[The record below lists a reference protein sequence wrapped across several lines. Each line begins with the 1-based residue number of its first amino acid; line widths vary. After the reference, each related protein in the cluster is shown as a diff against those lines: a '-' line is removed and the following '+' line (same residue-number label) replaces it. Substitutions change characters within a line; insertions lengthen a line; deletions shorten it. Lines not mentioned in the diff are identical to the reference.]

1 MANGGRVMRTKK
13 LVGDI
18 AVFLVALGA
27 STSVALAMADRQVWP
42 RMGWHQD
49 HYQAVA
55 RYVREHSQPEARIF
69 VWGNSP
75 EIYLYAKRRMATRYI
90 SINYQTGHI
99 WGTASNDLGGHPD
112 RKGIPARSW
121 DNLMADLERNKPD
134 FIVDAAAGRLDKM
147 DNEPIPHH
155 PRMADFVGAH
165 YRLDTTV
172 LGVPIYRRVS
182 IPDSI

>member
-1 MANGGRVMRTKK
+1 MHTKK
-13 LVGDI
+13 ALGNL

-27 STSVALAMADRQVWP
+27 STSIALAMADRHVWP

-55 RYVREHSQPEARIF
+55 RYVREHSPPEARIF

-99 WGTASNDLGGHPD
+99 WGTSSNDLGGHPD
-112 RKGIPARSW
+112 RKGIPVQSW
-121 DNLMADLERNKPD
+121 DNLMADLERNQPD
-134 FIVDAAAGRLDKM
+134 FIVDAAAGRLNKM
-147 DNEPIPHH
+147 DDEPIPHH
-155 PRMADFVGAH
+155 PRMAEFVRAH
-165 YRLDTTV
+165 YLLDTTV
-172 LGVPIYRRVS
+172 LGVPIYGLR
-182 IPDSI
+182 